1 MGSIAKRIGD
11 RYGVDNRK
19 CASILDT
26 FSCTVQGLIP
36 YGVQMLL
43 AAGLAHLNPVQIL
56 PYLYYPMAIGVAALA
71 SILFRYPK
79 RYS

>member
-1 MGSIAKRIGD
+1 MPMGKFLLYTTLGAGIWNSVLALLGWFIFK
-11 RYGVDNRK
+11 
-19 CASILDT
+19 T
-26 FSCTVQGLIP
+26 F
-36 YGVQMLL
+36 
-43 AAGLAHLNPVQIL
+43 PVQIL